1 MKLKMIISKSCRVF
15 FVDENDFTFSS
26 VHVMCE
32 DGEWY
37 YFDYDGKF
45 HTSKP

>member
-1 MKLKMIISKSCRVF
+1 MKLKMITSKSGRVF
-15 FVDENDFTFSS
+15 FVDENGFTFGS
-26 VHVMCE
+26 VYVMCE

-37 YFDYDGKF
+37 YLDYDGKF